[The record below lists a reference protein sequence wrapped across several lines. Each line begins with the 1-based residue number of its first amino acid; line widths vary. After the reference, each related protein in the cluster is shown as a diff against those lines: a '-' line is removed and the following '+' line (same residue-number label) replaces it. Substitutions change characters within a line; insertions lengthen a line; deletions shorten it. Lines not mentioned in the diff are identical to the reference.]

1 MPDVAHLQ
9 VDMHKFTGEFGNFGP
24 GSVSYLQNREMKG
37 DTSSNLLLSNH
48 LTAQT
53 NSGVLTARTN
63 SGVSSCRAQLVIS
76 LCISAIQTIGSLK
89 SKANLSSHKVL
100 LNMVWPPECVE
111 AYEDLK
117 IREEIWHSVKTDIS
131 KDLSR

>member
-53 NSGVLTARTN
+53 NSGV
-63 SGVSSCRAQLVIS
+63 SSCRAQLVIS

-111 AYEDLK
+111 AYKDLK
-117 IREEIWHSVKTDIS
+117 IWEEIWHSVKTDIS

>member
-1 MPDVAHLQ
+1 MSDVAHLQ

-24 GSVSYLQNREMKG
+24 GSVSYLQNRGMKG

-53 NSGVLTARTN
+53 NSGV
-63 SGVSSCRAQLVIS
+63 SCRAQPVID
-76 LCISAIQTIGSLK
+76 LYISAIQTIGSLK

-100 LNMVWPPECVE
+100 LNMVWPP
-111 AYEDLK
+111 A
-117 IREEIWHSVKTDIS
+117 
-131 KDLSR
+131 

>member
-1 MPDVAHLQ
+1 MPDVVHLQ

-53 NSGVLTARTN
+53 NSGV
-63 SGVSSCRAQLVIS
+63 SSCRAQLVIS
-76 LCISAIQTIGSLK
+76 LCISVIQTIGSLK

-131 KDLSR
+131 KD